1 MLPRLV
7 IPALPDALSRRRRLE
22 TWIYY
27 AHWVMLLLALP
38 WIVALHPP
46 LWWLW
51 LAATTSITFHNI
63 LRASLIHHGTIDQL
77 RSRGALLL
85 ALDSLVLMI
94 AMWPAFRHGQH
105 PVQQWLLV
113 IPLEA
118 VPRLG
123 FERPRV
129 SVLVM
134 AVLTAILSGYEALG
148 LRYHED
154 WKDVFLW
161 TEFFV
166 LTGIWGSLRARA
178 IWQQQGRQTEQS
190 EHTSR
195 RSPLTR
201 QHRAVLRLVEEELT
215 NGQIAE
221 RLCTSPGTI
230 KKHLDEIYKRLD
242 VHDRD
247 TAARIA
253 RKRGYLD

>member
-1 MLPRLV
+1 MIPRLV
-7 IPALPDALSRRRRLE
+7 VPTLPDALSRRRLLE
-22 TWIYY
+22 TWIYC
-27 AHWVMLLLALP
+27 AHWAMILLALP
-38 WIVALHPP
+38 WIVGLHPS
-46 LWWLW
+46 LWWLF
-51 LAATTSITFHNI
+51 LAVAAGGAFHNI
-63 LRASLIHHGTIDQL
+63 LRASLIHHGTLDRL

-85 ALDSLVLMI
+85 ILDSLVLMI
-94 AMWPAFRHGQH
+94 GLWPMLQQGHY
-105 PVQQWLLV
+105 PMQQWLLV
-113 IPLEA
+113 IPLEV

-166 LTGIWGSLRARA
+166 LIGIWGSLRARA
-178 IWQQQGRQTEQS
+178 IWQQQGRQKERS

-195 RSPLTR
+195 WSPLTR
-201 QHRAVLRLVEEELT
+201 QHRAVLRLVEEGLT

-230 KKHLDEIYKRLD
+230 KKHLDEVYKRLD

-247 TAARIA
+247 SAARIA